1 MRGSSGSRIPQKRA
15 GRRGRDPAD
24 PATHST
30 MTNGTRT
37 HETDGQ
43 EVLYCNYCGDEIG
56 SGRFC
61 GAVCQLAAETEEEL

>member
-1 MRGSSGSRIPQKRA
+1 MKKNA
-15 GRRGRDPAD
+15 NA
-24 PATHST
+24 
-30 MTNGTRT
+30 

-43 EVLYCNYCGDEIG
+43 EVLYCNYCGDEIA